1 MFNKRGTVLSFDSSE
16 VKPSTRRAFG
26 KAKQMLGKASRAT
39 VKATA
44 TGLRGSAN
52 VIEGLPSIGRNI
64 REIAKG

>member
-1 MFNKRGTVLSFDSSE
+1 MFNKTGTVVSFDSSE
-16 VKPSTRRAFG
+16 VKPSAKRFFG
-26 KAKQMLGKASRAT
+26 KVKQMAGKASRAT

-64 REIAKG
+64 RDIAKG